1 MNYAGHFVDEKG
13 NIYYP
18 ETKEFYTSN
27 SKTLTS
33 RGWYRVAEF
42 KANDYLSFLATIVS
56 RYYYTNNVSITL
68 SINTA
73 HKASKI
79 TKISSQ
85 MNSSVI
91 SEVRISQKSDNSD
104 IYYLEVYYN
113 SDSQNQVIINF
124 LMLNVGGNSSQ
135 TPLKVLPFE
144 AIETGE
150 KTVARMPTTEV
161 NLENYIKNG
170 WEFHYGYQFYIEGRT
185 AHLNCAVK
193 KGTST
198 IAFVL
203 PDGYRPPS
211 DMFFPASVNES
222 GSVGYIQIS
231 PNGTLYIPQANVGK
245 LNFINISYR
254 IY

>member
-1 MNYAGHFVDEKG
+1 MNYGGHFVDEEG

-18 ETKEFYTSN
+18 KAKEFYDPIF
-27 SKTLTS
+27 KTLTS
-33 RGWYRVAEF
+33 KGWYRVAEF
-42 KANDYLSFLATIVS
+42 GANDYLSFLATIVS
-56 RYYYTNNVSITL
+56 RYYHTNNVSITL
-68 SINTA
+68 SINTT
-73 HKASKI
+73 HKVSKI

-85 MNSSVI
+85 MNSGVI

-113 SDSQNQVIINF
+113 SDSQNQVVINF

-150 KTVARMPTTEV
+150 KTVTRMPTSEAT
-161 NLENYIKNG
+161 LKAYIKNN
-170 WEFHYGYQFYIEGRT
+170 WEFHYDYQFYIEGRT
-185 AHLNCAVK
+185 VHLNCAIK

-203 PDGYRPPS
+203 PDGYRPS
-211 DMFFPASVNES
+211 TNLYFPASVANS
-222 GSVGYIQIS
+222 SSVGYIQIS
-231 PNGTLYIPQANVGK
+231 PEGNVYIPQANVGE
-245 LNFINISYR
+245 LNFINVSYR
-254 IY
+254 I